1 MWHHAESLVRPG
13 SGCRAK
19 AVTHFKKNK
28 KNVMCVYLS
37 VHVCVHVLEWLGVV
51 GWQLVDED
59 IKAQTYL
66 ILRCC
71 INPQHFKVSQ
81 HTK

>member
-1 MWHHAESLVRPG
+1 
-13 SGCRAK
+13 
-19 AVTHFKKNK
+19 
-28 KNVMCVYLS
+28 MCVYLS